1 MTNIP
6 TIASSSLIQSA
17 YGRSSALTGGPAAPD
32 AATGGGQSFAEM
44 LGQAT
49 ADAIHTVRA
58 ADATVQAGLQGK
70 VGTQQIVEATM
81 AMENTVKMS
90 VAVRNKLVDAYQQI
104 MQMQI

>member
-1 MTNIP
+1 MAISPSILPN
-6 TIASSSLIQSA
+6 ALVQGA
-17 YGRSSALTGGPAAPD
+17 YGRSQALTGGPAAPG
-32 AATGGGQSFAEM
+32 TGDQSFADM

-49 ADAIHTVRA
+49 TEAIHTVRQ
-58 ADATVQAGLQGK
+58 ADATIQAGLQGK

-81 AMENTVKMS
+81 AMENTVKMT